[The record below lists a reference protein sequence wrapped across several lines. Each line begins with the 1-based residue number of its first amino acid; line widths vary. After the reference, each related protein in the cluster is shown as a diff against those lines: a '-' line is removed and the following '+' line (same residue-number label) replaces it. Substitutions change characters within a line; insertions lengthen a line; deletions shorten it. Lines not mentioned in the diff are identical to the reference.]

1 MYFTTSL
8 AACQNVQVVKT
19 AEAMRFKHGAIN
31 INCSTKTDRVPGL
44 ETDNTVMRFCAAE
57 MTIEIE
63 TDEPEKRIERLKEVS
78 EDRCPVGNLFT
89 DAGYEPVVTWKILP
103 MPS

>member
-1 MYFTTSL
+1 
-8 AACQNVQVVKT
+8 VQIVKV
-19 AEAMRFKHGAIN
+19 AEAMRFNHGAIN
-31 INCSTKTDRVPGL
+31 INCSTTTDRLPGV
-44 ETDNTVMRFCAAE
+44 EDGKTVMRFCAAE

-63 TDEPEKRIERLKEVS
+63 TDEPENKIERLKTIS
-78 EDRCPVGNLFT
+78 EDRCPVGNLFS